1 MMTLNNPEQVA
12 VDELMQAKML
22 CAIYSERQ
30 VAGDISSQTHGTI
43 SKRLEDEDQPTAI
56 G

>member
-1 MMTLNNPEQVA
+1 MTLNNPEQVA

-22 CAIYSERQ
+22 PIYSERQ

-43 SKRLEDEDQPTAI
+43 SKRLEDEDQPTTI